1 MPIEELEG
9 RVAKLE
15 GISEQI
21 SQRLNHLE
29 TVVEGMRKDLTSKMD
44 GLRTEL
50 LARIDT
56 NFKWILGIMIPM
68 WITIILASFYLSR
81 G

>member
-9 RVAKLE
+9 RVAKFE

-29 TVVEGMRKDLTSKMD
+29 TVVDHMRKDLTSKMD
-44 GLRTEL
+44 HLRTEL

-56 NFKWILGIMIPM
+56 NFKWTLGIMIPM
-68 WITIILASFYLSR
+68 WVTIILAVIFK
-81 G
+81 

>member
-1 MPIEELEG
+1 MPTQELEG

-29 TVVEGMRKDLTSKMD
+29 TIVESMRKDLNSKMD
-44 GLRTEL
+44 SLRTEL

-68 WITIILASFYLSR
+68 WVTIILAVIFK
-81 G
+81 

>member
-1 MPIEELEG
+1 MPTQELEG

-29 TVVEGMRKDLTSKMD
+29 TVVEGMRKDLTSRMD

-56 NFKWILGIMIPM
+56 NFKWTLGIMIPM
-68 WITIILASFYLSR
+68 WVTIILAVIFK
-81 G
+81 

>member
-1 MPIEELEG
+1 MPTQELEG

-29 TVVEGMRKDLTSKMD
+29 TIVESMRKDLTSKMD

-68 WITIILASFYLSR
+68 WITIILAVIFK
-81 G
+81 

>member
-1 MPIEELEG
+1 MPTQELEG

-29 TVVEGMRKDLTSKMD
+29 TIVESMRKDLNSKMD
-44 GLRTEL
+44 SLRTEL

-56 NFKWILGIMIPM
+56 NFKWILGIMISM
-68 WITIILASFYLSR
+68 WVTIILAVIFK
-81 G
+81 

>member
-1 MPIEELEG
+1 MPTQELEG

-29 TVVEGMRKDLTSKMD
+29 MIVEEMRKDLTGKID
-44 GLRTEL
+44 RLRTEM
-50 LARIDT
+50 LAKIDT
-56 NFKWILGIMIPM
+56 NFKWVLGIMIPM
-68 WITIILASFYLSR
+68 WVTIILAVILK
-81 G
+81 

>member
-68 WITIILASFYLSR
+68 WITIILAVIFK
-81 G
+81 